1 MKTKLL
7 LFATLLRSVICF
19 AQSCNIP
26 DVKEQPKPDGKEKPK
41 MHVRKTAV
49 LFALLVS
56 LAAASASAA
65 TINFASLQASS
76 PDPEVPGAL
85 TLGTSSYTQQGLTI
99 GTCCVKSF
107 DVWKLGNSNFPGTS
121 PAATSL
127 FNYPVTGNTT
137 QITYNG
143 GQPFTLDSIDFAP
156 LLRGGSG
163 SFTFWVTGDCG
174 DGCTVSQP
182 VTISNSARL
191 QTVRFSGFT
200 NVLAVTFSQGT
211 IAGSLGQPTAQQE
224 TAYQFNNIVV
234 NNRYVDGGKGRDSN
248 DCLSVQTACQTITH
262 AIALASSGD
271 SIVVAGLASPATY
284 KEHLTIGKSL
294 NVLGAGASTT
304 IVDGAGVAT
313 VVSVSA
319 AAHVTLSG
327 LTIRNGSSSTGAG
340 IYNSGSLAVYN
351 STVTGNHVST
361 CGGGIGN
368 NGTLTINNSTISGNS
383 ASANGGG
390 ICQTGGTLTINNSTI
405 SGNSASVNGGGICQT
420 GGTLMINNSTIGSTF
435 LGNSADGSGGG
446 IYNGGTLTISNATIY
461 GNRAINGGG
470 GIDNLGAALINNST
484 ISKNSA
490 HVGGGID
497 GPATLQNSIVA
508 SNSSGGNCSGTIVSN
523 GYNLSSDHTCNFNKI
538 GDLNN
543 TDPLLGPLQNNGG
556 PTQTRA
562 LLPGSPAID
571 AGNPT
576 GCTDGHGHLLKT
588 DQRGQPRPDKE
599 DTGGC
604 DMGAYEKQ
612 SD

>member
-1 MKTKLL
+1 
-7 LFATLLRSVICF
+7 
-19 AQSCNIP
+19 
-26 DVKEQPKPDGKEKPK
+26 

-127 FNYPVTGNTT
+127 FNYPVTYNTT
-137 QITYNG
+137 TITYNG

-368 NGTLTINNSTISGNS
+368 NGTLTINNSTI
-383 ASANGGG
+383 
-390 ICQTGGTLTINNSTI
+390 
-405 SGNSASVNGGGICQT
+405 
-420 GGTLMINNSTIGSTF
+420 GSTF